1 MRTTDEQVLKHII
14 AYCEQVEKAV
24 DRFGKN
30 SDVFMRDE
38 VYQNAVSMPI
48 MQIGELT
55 KRLTP
60 EFRVATEREFHWKA
74 IAGMR
79 DRYAHGYLE
88 MDPEKIWD
96 TATQDIPVLRQQ
108 CEELLEQIF
117 QLEQEEAREKE
128 LEDGRAE
135 AEAELADARQQTSPR
150 SFLVAIRHACDDSR
164 ENHSRAEYAIPSESI
179 KVGVQAASEIRVTE
193 RQEDNPWAEDLLTLL
208 KGVTV
213 PCPFE
218 DVQALWEKRYPQGP
232 KELVAKHPL
241 HTPPEFA
248 SQRWQDVR
256 EQLER
261 LGFCM
266 TLGDGRFNMPDLYR
280 VGFRLGRKGG
290 VKPLP

>member
-24 DRFGKN
+24 NRFGKN

-128 LEDGRAE
+128 LEDGP
-135 AEAELADARQQTSPR
+135 EL
-150 SFLVAIRHACDDSR
+150 
-164 ENHSRAEYAIPSESI
+164 
-179 KVGVQAASEIRVTE
+179 
-193 RQEDNPWAEDLLTLL
+193 
-208 KGVTV
+208 
-213 PCPFE
+213 
-218 DVQALWEKRYPQGP
+218 
-232 KELVAKHPL
+232 
-241 HTPPEFA
+241 
-248 SQRWQDVR
+248 
-256 EQLER
+256 
-261 LGFCM
+261 
-266 TLGDGRFNMPDLYR
+266 
-280 VGFRLGRKGG
+280 
-290 VKPLP
+290 